1 MLSHPWLKMKPIYET
16 KMTDEELSEYLAR
29 QQQLAEIMEPRMHGE
44 EMSKLD
50 ETDTEINCAD
60 RETNGLT
67 QLQEIDE
74 VLANESSEEEDEEST
89 EADSHNNP
97 KELRD
102 IAEGKNL
109 NNSFI
114 GSSYPENWDHLH
126 FDKGANP

>member
-1 MLSHPWLKMKPIYET
+1 MLSHPWLKMKPMYET
-16 KMTDEELSEYLAR
+16 KMNDEELSDYLAR
-29 QQQLAEIMEPRMHGE
+29 QQQLAEIMDPPMLGE

-50 ETDTEINCAD
+50 DTDTEINCGD

-74 VLANESSEEEDEEST
+74 VLANESSDEEDNEST
-89 EADSHNNP
+89 EANSNNNP

-126 FDKGANP
+126 FDKGSNP

>member
-1 MLSHPWLKMKPIYET
+1 MKPMYET
-16 KMTDEELSEYLAR
+16 KMNDEELSDYLAR
-29 QQQLAEIMEPRMHGE
+29 QQQLAEIMDPPMLGE

-50 ETDTEINCAD
+50 ETDTEINCGD

-74 VLANESSEEEDEEST
+74 VLANESSDEEEDEST
-89 EADSHNNP
+89 EANSNNNP

-126 FDKGANP
+126 FDKGSNP

>member
-1 MLSHPWLKMKPIYET
+1 MKPMYET
-16 KMTDEELSEYLAR
+16 KMNDEELSDYLAR
-29 QQQLAEIMEPRMHGE
+29 QQQLAEIMDPPMLGE

-50 ETDTEINCAD
+50 DTDTEINCGD

-74 VLANESSEEEDEEST
+74 VLANESSDEEDNEST
-89 EADSHNNP
+89 EANSNNNP

-126 FDKGANP
+126 FDKGSNP

>member
-1 MLSHPWLKMKPIYET
+1 MDPPML
-16 KMTDEELSEYLAR
+16 
-29 QQQLAEIMEPRMHGE
+29 GE

-50 ETDTEINCAD
+50 ETDTEINCGD

-74 VLANESSEEEDEEST
+74 VLANESSDEEEDEST
-89 EADSHNNP
+89 EANSNNNP

-126 FDKGANP
+126 FDKGSNP

>member
-29 QQQLAEIMEPRMHGE
+29 QQQLAEIMEPPMHGE

-89 EADSHNNP
+89 EADGHNNP

>member
-1 MLSHPWLKMKPIYET
+1 MLSHPWLKMKPMYET
-16 KMTDEELSEYLAR
+16 KMNNEELSDYLAR
-29 QQQLAEIMEPRMHGE
+29 QQQLAEIMDPPMLGE

-50 ETDTEINCAD
+50 ETDTEINCGD

-74 VLANESSEEEDEEST
+74 VLANESSDEEEDEST
-89 EADSHNNP
+89 EANSNNNP

-126 FDKGANP
+126 FDKGSNP

>member
-1 MLSHPWLKMKPIYET
+1 MLSHPWLKMKPMYET
-16 KMTDEELSEYLAR
+16 KMNDEELSDYLAR
-29 QQQLAEIMEPRMHGE
+29 QQQLAEIMDPPMLGE

-50 ETDTEINCAD
+50 ETDTEINCGD

-74 VLANESSEEEDEEST
+74 VLANESSDEEEDEST
-89 EADSHNNP
+89 EANSNNNP

-126 FDKGANP
+126 FDKGSNP